1 MSKIHYIMFTIFHGY
16 HLVEA
21 YHNWKKAH
29 RSNKNPWGLKL
40 LKLFFAIAV
49 PLFFWLAPS
58 SAYGLPGINPVEL
71 FVLSRR

>member
-1 MSKIHYIMFTIFHGY
+1 MFTIFHGY

-49 PLFFWLAPS
+49 PLFFWLAS
-58 SAYGLPGINPVEL
+58 QGMTAELEGLL
-71 FVLSRR
+71 KDLSGQ